1 MSQIQHSS
9 KQHLK
14 QKFCLCLPVDRFETY
29 PGGQATFYGGDKFTV
44 LFGKDVST
52 LDVLIIIIKKI

>member
-1 MSQIQHSS
+1 MLQIQHSS

-29 PGGQATFYGGDKFTV
+29 PGGQATFYGGHKFTV

-52 LDVLIIIIKKI
+52 LDV